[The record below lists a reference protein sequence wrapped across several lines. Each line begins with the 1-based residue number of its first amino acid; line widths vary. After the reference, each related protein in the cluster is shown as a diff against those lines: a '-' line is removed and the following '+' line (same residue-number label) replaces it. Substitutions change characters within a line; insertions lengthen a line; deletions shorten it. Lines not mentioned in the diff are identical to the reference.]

1 MLHAAA
7 CRCVAERPLGRA
19 LSSRRAGRRP
29 LGAWS
34 VFGFAARVRR
44 AAARV
49 IAESFG
55 GKWLVETRDAAVL
68 GLGLEQAVVEAQ
80 GLAAWSWACRVR
92 WGVEGRRGR
101 EAGRLSARACW
112 LVSAHGFLFFCLF
125 SARPC
130 CGAWWSCGRVG
141 PWRLL
146 MARAAPAVGFVFE
159 RLPPLRR
166 AVGRAN
172 PRLRS
177 ACVAVCVF
185 RGVVCVVTERGS
197 VAGPGFSVFEGTGD
211 GPGCG

>member
-7 CRCVAERPLGRA
+7 CRCMAERPLGRA

-34 VFGFAARVRR
+34 VFGFAARVRH

-92 WGVEGRRGR
+92 WDDEGRRGR

-112 LVSAHGFLFFCLF
+112 LVSAHGFLFFCLLSVIG
-125 SARPC
+125 SAGLRC
-130 CGAWWSCGRVG
+130 LVELRARWSLAASHGACSASRRVCFRAASTASSCGRQGESAVAECLCRCLSIPRRCVRG
-141 PWRLL
+141 YREGFCRWTRL
-146 MARAAPAVGFVFE
+146 FCF
-159 RLPPLRR
+159 
-166 AVGRAN
+166 
-172 PRLRS
+172 
-177 ACVAVCVF
+177 
-185 RGVVCVVTERGS
+185 
-197 VAGPGFSVFEGTGD
+197 
-211 GPGCG
+211 

>member
-34 VFGFAARVRR
+34 VFGFAARVRH

-112 LVSAHGFLFFCLF
+112 LAGAHGFLFFCWETLPVVAAKLNRWCLERAKGLRVTKGLALRKQGF
-125 SARPC
+125 SPV
-130 CGAWWSCGRVG
+130 SEMLS
-141 PWRLL
+141 PET
-146 MARAAPAVGFVFE
+146 PESPSE
-159 RLPPLRR
+159 RLRR
-166 AVGRAN
+166 
-172 PRLRS
+172 S
-177 ACVAVCVF
+177 
-185 RGVVCVVTERGS
+185 
-197 VAGPGFSVFEGTGD
+197 GD
-211 GPGCG
+211 RD

>member
-1 MLHAAA
+1 MRAHTAGGKRERHRWGGVSCCMPLHVAAWRSAPSAGPCRPGVRAEGPLVLGA
-7 CRCVAERPLGRA
+7 CLV
-19 LSSRRAGRRP
+19 SRRG
-29 LGAWS
+29 
-34 VFGFAARVRR
+34 FGVRR
-44 AAARV
+44 RGF

-112 LVSAHGFLFFCLF
+112 LVSAHGFLFFCLL
-125 SARPC
+125 SARPG

-177 ACVAVCVF
+177 ACVAV
-185 RGVVCVVTERGS
+185 
-197 VAGPGFSVFEGTGD
+197 
-211 GPGCG
+211 